1 MDNIKIPTGGLHL
14 AIDRRSF
21 LRATSIL
28 AAGGTIMLR
37 SGLPVHAQEN
47 SAELLKLY
55 ADAKVDWQK
64 HKGQTIVLGG
74 LEHPW
79 MNAVVPLIP
88 LFTQLTG
95 IEVKV
100 EKQSET
106 EFSASMPVKLGSGSA
121 TPDVF
126 MIWALGQAI
135 SAKWLQPLDAFRS
148 NASLFD
154 AAWYDEPDI
163 FSSARSFEKWSDGA
177 SYGLAITAEAQTLFM
192 NRSMLDAKG
201 LSAPTSMDELLKLA
215 VTLKSD
221 EVGGIAMRAKPT
233 GDAAPWT
240 LAGFVF
246 SYGGAYV
253 TRDGKSGLAMPESIA
268 GLDMYGKLLREAGPV
283 GIASYHWMECLND
296 FMQGAVAIGCDS
308 SNFATDIEDKAKS
321 TVAGNTLFGVLPAPA
336 GKSAKPNMWH
346 WMAGI
351 NAKSANKDAAW
362 LFLMW
367 ATSKPTSTLA
377 AAAGLATPRSSAWQ
391 TSAFRDRFGAQAAD
405 AALKNLQAADG
416 DLFKAAWFHPK
427 APEILD
433 AIGIAA
439 NEVVTGSKDA
449 ASAFGDA
456 DGKVR
461 QALGM

>member
-1 MDNIKIPTGGLHL
+1 MSNLKMPVGGLHL
-14 AIDRRSF
+14 SIDRRSF

-28 AAGGTIMLR
+28 AAAGVIGLR
-37 SGLPVHAQEN
+37 SGTPLHAAEN
-47 SAELLKLY
+47 TAELVKLY
-55 ADAKVDWQK
+55 ADPKIDWQK
-64 HKGQTIVLGG
+64 EKGKAIVLGG

-79 MNAVVPLIP
+79 MNAVTPLIP
-88 LFTQLTG
+88 VFTALTG

-100 EKQSET
+100 DKQSET
-106 EFSASMPVKLGSGSA
+106 EFTASMPVKLGGGSA

-135 SAKWLQPLDAFRS
+135 SAKWLEPIDAFRS
-148 NASLFD
+148 NAALFD
-154 AAWYDEPDI
+154 AAWYDDDDI

-192 NRSMLDAKG
+192 NKAMLDKKG
-201 LSAPTSMDELLKLA
+201 FTAPASMDDLLKLA
-215 VTLKSD
+215 TALKTD
-221 EVGGIAMRAKPT
+221 DVAGIAMRAKPT

-246 SYGGAYV
+246 SYGGSYV
-253 TRDGKSGLAMPESIA
+253 TLDGKSGLALPESIA

-283 GIASYHWMECLND
+283 GISSYHWMECLND
-296 FMQGAVAIGCDS
+296 FMQGALAIGCDS
-308 SNFATDIEDKAKS
+308 SNFATDIEDKSKS

-336 GKSAKPNMWH
+336 GKPAKPNMWH

-351 NAKSANKDAAW
+351 NARSTNKEAAW

-367 ATSKPTSTLA
+367 ATSKQTSALA
-377 AAAGLATPRSSAWQ
+377 GAAGLAMPRSSAWQ
-391 TSAFRDRFGAQAAD
+391 TSAFRDRFGPQAAD

-427 APEILD
+427 AAEILD
-433 AIGIAA
+433 AVGIAV
-439 NEVVTGSKDA
+439 NEVVTGSNDA
-449 ASAFGDA
+449 AKAFADA
-456 DGKVR
+456 DGKIKQV
-461 QALGM
+461 LGA